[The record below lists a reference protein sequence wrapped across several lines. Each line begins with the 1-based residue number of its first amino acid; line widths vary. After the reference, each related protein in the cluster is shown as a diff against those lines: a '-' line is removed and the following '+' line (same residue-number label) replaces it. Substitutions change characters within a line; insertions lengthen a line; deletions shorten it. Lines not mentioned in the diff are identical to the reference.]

1 MAYPLHLAGAFAG
14 ARVADRA
21 MRARCVG
28 GVPLTSASGRP
39 EGVKPPKAT
48 IPGMPKSTAGWA
60 DGDMVANIV
69 GGSVLADRAMANGK
83 ALRWIERQNIVFC
96 KEKRGFLVA
105 FLRTSGSREPITPVG
120 SPSLLVAQEE
130 GQADLGQ
137 AGGP

>member
-1 MAYPLHLAGAFAG
+1 
-14 ARVADRA
+14 
-21 MRARCVG
+21 
-28 GVPLTSASGRP
+28 
-39 EGVKPPKAT
+39 
-48 IPGMPKSTAGWA
+48 
-60 DGDMVANIV
+60 MVANIV

-105 FLRTSGSREPITPVG
+105 FRLQIIWKPRAITLFSVLL
-120 SPSLLVAQEE
+120 LLVAQEE